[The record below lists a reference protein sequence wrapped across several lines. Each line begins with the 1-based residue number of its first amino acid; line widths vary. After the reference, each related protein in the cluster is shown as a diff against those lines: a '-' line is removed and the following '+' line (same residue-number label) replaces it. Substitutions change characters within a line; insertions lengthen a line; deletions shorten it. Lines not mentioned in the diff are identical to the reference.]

1 MTRHETVLRAIERL
15 DAVKRLALV
24 DAVAD
29 LLEQVDAG
37 TLVDRRASGSRQTV
51 QLKAVNAG
59 DHTAADGCDV
69 KGEITDIGAA
79 GCGPLGRR

>member
-1 MTRHETVLRAIERL
+1 MTSHETVLRAIERL

-37 TLVDRRASGSRQTV
+37 TLVDRRACGSRQTV
-51 QLKAVNAG
+51 QLRS
-59 DHTAADGCDV
+59 H
-69 KGEITDIGAA
+69 
-79 GCGPLGRR
+79 RRGWLRRQR

>member
-37 TLVDRRASGSRQTV
+37 TLVDLRACGSRQPV

-59 DHTAADGCDV
+59 DHTAADGCD
-69 KGEITDIGAA
+69 GEITDIGAA
-79 GCGPLGRR
+79 GCWPLGRR